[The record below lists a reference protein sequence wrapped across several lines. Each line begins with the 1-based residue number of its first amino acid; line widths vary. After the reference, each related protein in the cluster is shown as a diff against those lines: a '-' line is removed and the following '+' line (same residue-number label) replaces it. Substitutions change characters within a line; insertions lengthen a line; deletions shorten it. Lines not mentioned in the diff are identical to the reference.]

1 MTLDLLVKFS
11 KPSRRVTLFHHLMN
25 RIYKRISKSKEPVIE
40 EKNMNFFYKKIAL
53 SKGCF
58 MFLKK
63 KRKKERMFYEHW
75 TVITSKKKKKN
86 VDRAQMKRIEW
97 SELCGRPN

>member
-1 MTLDLLVKFS
+1 MSDENKIVDHDFTTHESPYSKIVEKFVTLDLLVKFS

-63 KRKKERMFYEHW
+63 KRKKERGCFMS
-75 TVITSKKKKKN
+75 T
-86 VDRAQMKRIEW
+86 
-97 SELCGRPN
+97 GP